1 LAESFDEIEF
11 THLGRDKNQFADALA
26 TLASMA
32 IIDCGAKIQP
42 VSIEIRNSPSH
53 CCSVEEETGNDP

>member
-32 IIDCGAKIQP
+32 TIGGGAKIQP
-42 VSIEIRNSPSH
+42 IGIKIRNYLAH
-53 CCSVEEETGNDP
+53 FVQ